1 MTKKT
6 LYMGTTSIS
15 PAQTAGEI
23 ISELVRCGANSINTD
38 YVNGN
43 ISGIRWIMQISGTP
57 VLFEMPIRVEPVLK
71 KMGGRDREQAERT
84 AWRQLLRWVQAQN
97 ALIKVGMAQAGEI
110 YLAYMVNPGT
120 NQTLFQHMLETRFR
134 ALPAPTQQ

>member
-1 MTKKT
+1 M
-6 LYMGTTSIS
+6 YMGTTSIS
-15 PAQTAGEI
+15 SAQTAGEI

-38 YVNGN
+38 YKNGV
-43 ISGIRWIMQISGTP
+43 ISGIRWVMPVAGMP

-97 ALIKVGMAQAGEI
+97 ALIEVGMAQAGEI
-110 YLAYMVNPGT
+110 YLAYMVNPGS
-120 NQTLFQHMLETRFR
+120 NQTLFEHMLNTQFK
-134 ALPAPTQQ
+134 ALPPPS